1 MESCLKGNVAREG
14 REQRSYYVK
23 KKRSIV
29 KWVVIGK
36 GKGFLSFRYCRRLW
50 HHVREKP
57 FWPLSFYLRKI
68 EHGGIVRRVS
78 IFRKTR
84 CTRNGKIDRAICVGG
99 QGLQILSS
107 DEFATIFQYI
117 FFFNTFRDLNYCL
130 LNRKETWFIFENFFE
145 NYMKSNVLS
154 LWAHELLA
162 EACNETHF
170 CGCLVLFVSY

>member
-1 MESCLKGNVAREG
+1 MSGNRKRKRFPQLPLLSSAVTS
-14 REQRSYYVK
+14 RS
-23 KKRSIV
+23 
-29 KWVVIGK
+29 
-36 GKGFLSFRYCRRLW
+36 
-50 HHVREKP
+50 
-57 FWPLSFYLRKI
+57 
-68 EHGGIVRRVS
+68 
-78 IFRKTR
+78 RKTILTIIILLKEDR
-84 CTRNGKIDRAICVGG
+84 TRGNRASRFNFPENEMYTEWKDRAICVGG